1 MKYVTFRTASDSSAA
16 PRTGALSADGT
27 AILPLDGLCN
37 GGGLLDLIGREAE
50 AEAAAATAAPLPL
63 ADAILLAPLPRP
75 GRNIFCVG
83 KNYHAHAEE
92 FHRSGFDASAGAN
105 ATPDFP
111 IIFTKAPSTVTG
123 PGDDIPSFLD
133 YSKSTDYEGELA
145 VIIGKGGRGISKA
158 EAMDHVWGYTVANDV
173 TARTLQKDHRQ
184 WLIGKSIDG
193 FCPMGPCVTP
203 ASDMP
208 DPAEMR
214 LTTHVNG
221 EKRQDAVVK
230 DLIFDI
236 PTLIETISR
245 VITLEPG
252 DIILTGTPEGVG
264 IGMAPPAYLVPGDTV
279 RVEISGIGVLEN
291 PVA

>member
-1 MKYVTFRTASDSSAA
+1 MKYVSFRPAADSAAA
-16 PRTGALSADGT
+16 PRAGALSADGT
-27 AILPLDGLCN
+27 AVLPLDGLCR
-37 GGGLLDLIGREAE
+37 GGDLLDLIGREAE
-50 AEAAAATAAPLPL
+50 AAEMAAAAAPLPL
-63 ADAILLAPLPRP
+63 DEVVLLAPLPRP
-75 GRNIFCVG
+75 GRNLFCVG

-92 FHRSGFDASAGAN
+92 FHRSGFDASAGKD
-105 ATPDFP
+105 ATPEFP

-123 PGDDIPSFLD
+123 PGAPIPSWLD
-133 YSKSTDYEGELA
+133 YSDSTDYEGELA
-145 VIIGKGGRGISKA
+145 VVIGKGGRGIAKA
-158 EAMDHVWGYTVANDV
+158 AAMDHVWGYTVANDV
-173 TARTLQKDHRQ
+173 TARNLQKDHRQ

-193 FCPMGPCVTP
+193 FCPMGPCITP
-203 ASDMP
+203 AADIP
-208 DPAEMR
+208 ELGEMR

-221 EKRQDAVVK
+221 EKRQDAVLK

-264 IGMAPPAYLVPGDTV
+264 IGMAPPVYLVPGDTV
-279 RVEISGIGVLEN
+279 RVEISGIGALEN